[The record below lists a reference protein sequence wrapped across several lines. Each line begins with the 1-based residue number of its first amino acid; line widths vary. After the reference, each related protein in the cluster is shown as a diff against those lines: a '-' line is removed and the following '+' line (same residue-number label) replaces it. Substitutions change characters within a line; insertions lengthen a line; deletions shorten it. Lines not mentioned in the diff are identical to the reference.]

1 MISSQFTTSTIALV
15 EDNDSLRNL
24 LAFRL
29 RSLGYD
35 VLTAACVDDAI
46 VLIESTRVDSV
57 LSDNGM
63 PGATGLDLLAYVSH
77 RRPQIAFTLM
87 SGAVTPEMEAAAWSD
102 GAVAVVEK
110 DELLRRLDVFYP
122 PGRARPAIAA

>member
-1 MISSQFTTSTIALV
+1 MLNSHFSTSTVALV
-15 EDNDSLRNL
+15 EDDESLRNL

-35 VLTAACVDDAI
+35 VRTAACVDDAI
-46 VLIESTRVDSV
+46 VLLESTRVDCV
-57 LSDNGM
+57 LSDHSM

-110 DELLRRLDVFYP
+110 DELLHRLHMFYP
-122 PGRARPAIAA
+122 PADARLASAA